1 MLSTAINK
9 VLSSPHS
16 LNQMLYTERA
26 QESFV
31 SSWKG
36 SALLRETTLHQ
47 VAPYIGKMK
56 SSMAQA
62 LISAFTRE
70 GDTIYDPF
78 CGSGTIALEAWAAKR
93 RIIASD
99 LSPYAITLTRAKLFP
114 SLGIEAANTEIETIA
129 HQVHKIIT
137 AVDLRS
143 VPKWVRAFYHP
154 QTLREAI
161 AWSTVLRRR
170 KSYFLLSCLLGI
182 LHHQRPGF
190 LSFPSSHT
198 VPYLRERNF
207 PRHLHP
213 DLYEYRPVRERLERK
228 VKRALRRLPQLDT
241 NIDRNCYV
249 RNAANFIPEKR
260 VEAIITS
267 PPYMRQLDYGRD
279 NRLRLWFLGTS
290 NWKSLDCSISP
301 NEAQFVKMFKRCLIQ
316 WHNVLTPTGVCVLV
330 LGDTRSRYYNM
341 PLHDA
346 ITSIATKE
354 VKGYSLVWKHTEQI
368 PKDRRVRRGYNGSQ
382 TETVLV
388 LGRDSSD

>member
-1 MLSTAINK
+1 MTTIAVNK
-9 VLSSPHS
+9 SFSLPHHLTHLPRSKSSHES
-16 LNQMLYTERA
+16 LA
-26 QESFV
+26 
-31 SSWKG
+31 SSWTG

-56 SSMAQA
+56 SSMAGT
-62 LISAFTRE
+62 LIDTFTCE

-78 CGSGTIALEAWAAKR
+78 CGSGTVALEAWAAKR
-93 RIIASD
+93 SIIASD
-99 LSPYAITLTRAKLFP
+99 LSPYAVALTRAKLFP
-114 SLGIEAANTEIETIA
+114 SPSIEIANIEIETVA
-129 HQVHKIIT
+129 HKVPKIMA
-137 AVDLRS
+137 AVDLRKT
-143 VPKWVRAFYHP
+143 PKWVRAFYHP
-154 QTLREAI
+154 ETLREAV
-161 AWSTVLRRR
+161 AWSTVLRSR

-213 DLYEYRPVRERLERK
+213 DLYEYRSVRERLERK
-228 VKRALRRLPQLDT
+228 VKRALRRLPYLDT

-249 RNAANFIPEKR
+249 RNAANFIPEKG
-260 VEAIITS
+260 VQAIITS

-290 NWKSLDCSISP
+290 DWKSLDCSISP
-301 NEAQFVKMFKRCLIQ
+301 NEAQFLKMFKRCLIQ
-316 WHNVLTPTGVCVLV
+316 WHNVLTPTGMCVLV

-346 ITSIATKE
+346 IASIATKE

-388 LGRDSSD
+388 LSRDSSD